1 MEISIANI
9 RRGNTPKP
17 ARLLVYGVHGIGKT
31 SFAASAPDPI
41 FIQAEDG
48 LGSID
53 ALTFGLAQSYEDV
66 MQAIGVLFNDP
77 HDFQTV
83 VIDSLD
89 WLEPMIWASVAKDN
103 GWKDIETPGFGK
115 GYVAALDTWRMFVDG
130 LNALRD
136 ERNMTVI
143 MLAHS
148 EIKRFDSPE
157 HEPYDRYQPK
167 LHARASALMQEHVDA
182 VLFANYRISTVKSD
196 VGFSKKVTR
205 AVGGGDRILHTQERP
220 ALLAKNRY
228 NLPESIP
235 LDWQAFAEHVPYYNF
250 ETKE

>member
-1 MEISIANI
+1 
-9 RRGNTPKP
+9 
-17 ARLLVYGVHGIGKT
+17 
-31 SFAASAPDPI
+31 
-41 FIQAEDG
+41 
-48 LGSID
+48 
-53 ALTFGLAQSYEDV
+53 
-66 MQAIGVLFNDP
+66 
-77 HDFQTV
+77 
-83 VIDSLD
+83 
-89 WLEPMIWASVAKDN
+89 
-103 GWKDIETPGFGK
+103 
-115 GYVAALDTWRMFVDG
+115 MFVDG

-235 LDWQAFAEHVPYYNF
+235 LDWQAFAEHVPYYNL